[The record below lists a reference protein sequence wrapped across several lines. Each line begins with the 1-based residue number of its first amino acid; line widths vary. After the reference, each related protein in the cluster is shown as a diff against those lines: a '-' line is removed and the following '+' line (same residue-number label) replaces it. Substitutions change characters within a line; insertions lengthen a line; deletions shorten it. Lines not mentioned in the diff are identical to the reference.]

1 MRKYKTVEKVLQY
14 IRLES
19 SMKVP
24 VGYLD
29 AFRIAELPFL
39 YQRVFDPR
47 SRTVVHMSPLEDCI
61 EWDESRD
68 AYVGM

>member
-19 SMKVP
+19 NMKIP
-24 VGYLD
+24 AGYLD
-29 AFRIAELPFL
+29 AFRIAQLPFL

-47 SRTVVHMSPLEDCI
+47 SRTVVHLNPLEDCI

-68 AYVGM
+68 AYVGT